1 MNREIVS
8 HILDVLKNSTDKNV
22 ILKGLVKLRTDLVK
36 DRDGIV
42 LFHECNGIPPMV
54 RFLNKPH
61 EQILEVVLSI
71 LGNCCTDADCCKEA
85 LNNKIAIP
93 LATILKS
100 IPNTLIQC
108 RACRLLG
115 NLAKVD
121 NSKLLSTHCP
131 AIASAVCQILEES
144 DDVQTQIMCF
154 RACRFLVADY
164 QFQRHFLASEGF
176 TLVLKTLVNVMKN
189 KEIPDSV
196 IELPQ
201 KIGGLKTNQHREKY
215 FEEVARNLEGP
226 RSDIFDMANLK
237 NSKICTDY
245 IMPTEKMNIELA
257 NEILKCLLIISEI
270 NLNFQAWEAV
280 NRTKSLAAVVFFA
293 SEENPYRATAL
304 KILSN
309 FSKSIGAIHA
319 LGAADAVVAA
329 CELLVGRNMTKPLS
343 ESETRHCINVIC
355 MLSGDACNRSKIRR
369 SGAIG
374 KLLNIARGTK
384 SHTEISSIL
393 YVLNN
398 FQYDNISMDLMLR
411 EGLIGIL
418 ISELSAYLK
427 SDDEYRKRKREERK
441 SMTKKRK
448 LPENSTESVC
458 KSQKIRDES
467 IYDYDSPCSSPRSNV
482 SPSSPCSSRG
492 MSPVSGSFKVTSEE
506 DSESETYSPVCSDD
520 EGIDDDENMKTDPHD
535 SDIMK
540 LLDIASK
547 SESIIEDNVLDKE
560 DDDDESQDVPQFKLP
575 KTGKSTIDIIENLIY
590 RVTLLVNK
598 GGELSKPE
606 TLYTIIEAINTFG
619 LNNCFCG
626 SLTNIL
632 SESQFF
638 AQIIKLGI
646 AYQLFQMTKI
656 DELKAGGV
664 GFLETLANVGETNY
678 GRGELNRL
686 LRSDEISQKRAS
698 IAVGFIVRTH
708 RILYQML
715 TEGSVLLTLINL
727 VLNEDSEFTEE
738 AADALT
744 AMSQTTLEIA
754 IPDSDKESF
763 DCDQI
768 FDETNLAT
776 ESSYDCDMKFIV
788 HHDDNEEISVNFNK
802 KLLTEVSEVFN
813 SMLNS
818 DFREGNEG
826 EIHLK
831 AYSASGLKY
840 FLNLIELRS
849 LNKPPNIPPVEEY
862 KSAIEAFELSR
873 VYIIPELEKVLF
885 SIMVYLM
892 DETNCQSVLEW
903 SMKNYHAELTEIAI
917 NFYLC
922 SNIPSQ
928 NKIKLFRRA
937 DYSMYSSEWNQMITD
952 AVLVR
957 CKDTPYYDVLMQ

>member
-42 LFHECNGIPPMV
+42 MFHQCSGIPPMV

-71 LGNCCTDADCCKEA
+71 LGNCCTNVDCCNEA
-85 LNNKIAIP
+85 LDNKVAIP

-100 IPNTLIQC
+100 IPNALIQC

-131 AIASAVCQILEES
+131 AIASAVCQIIEES

-154 RACRFLVADY
+154 RACRFLVAEE
-164 QFQRHFLASEGF
+164 QFLRHFLASDGF
-176 TLVLKTLVNVMKN
+176 TLVMKTLVGVMKN
-189 KEIPDSV
+189 KEIPEPLP
-196 IELPQ
+196 ELPQ
-201 KIGGLKTNQHREKY
+201 KVGGLKKNQHREKY

-237 NSKICTDY
+237 NSKTCTDY
-245 IMPTEKMNIELA
+245 IMPTEKSNIDLA
-257 NEILKCLLIISEI
+257 SEILKCLLIISEI
-270 NLNFQAWEAV
+270 NLNFQAWEGV
-280 NRTKSLAAVVFFA
+280 NRSNFLAAVVFFA
-293 SEENPYRATAL
+293 SDDNPYRATAL

-309 FSKSIGAIHA
+309 FSKNPSAIHA
-319 LGAADAVVAA
+319 LGTADAIVSA
-329 CELLVGRNMTKPLS
+329 CELLIYRNLPKPLS
-343 ESETRHCINVIC
+343 ESEIRHCINVIC

-374 KLLNIARGTK
+374 KLLDIARTSK

-418 ISELSAYLK
+418 ITELDAYLH
-427 SDDEYRKRKREERK
+427 SDDDYRKRKREEK
-441 SMTKKRK
+441 KNTSKKRK
-448 LPENSTESVC
+448 LPENSVESVC
-458 KSQKIRDES
+458 KTQKLRDES
-467 IYDYDSPCSSPRSNV
+467 NYDYESPCSSPRSIV

-492 MSPVSGSFKVTSEE
+492 MSPIGGGFKVNSEM

-520 EGIDDDENMKTDPHD
+520 EGIDDDDNIKTDPHD

-540 LLDIASK
+540 LLDIACK
-547 SESIIEDNVLDKE
+547 SENNLEDNALDKE
-560 DDDDESQDVPQFKLP
+560 DDEDESQDVPPLKLP
-575 KTGKSTIDIIENLIY
+575 KLGNSTIDIIENLIY

-598 GGELSKPE
+598 GAELSKPE
-606 TLYTIIEAINTFG
+606 TLYTLIEAINTFG

-638 AQIIKLGI
+638 AQVIKLGV
-646 AYQLFQMTKI
+646 ANQLFQMTKV
-656 DELKAGGV
+656 DELKTGGI
-664 GFLETLANVGETNY
+664 GFLETLTNVGETHY
-678 GRGELNRL
+678 GKGELARL
-686 LRSDEISQKRAS
+686 LRSDDASQKRAS
-698 IAVGFIVRTH
+698 IAVGFIIKNH
-708 RILYQML
+708 RILYHLL
-715 TEGSVLLTLINL
+715 TECSVLFTLINMIL
-727 VLNEDSEFTEE
+727 TEDSEFTTE
-738 AADALT
+738 AVEALT
-744 AMSQTTLEIA
+744 AMSQSTLDIA

-768 FDETNLAT
+768 FNDQNTSAE
-776 ESSYDCDMKFIV
+776 SYDCDMKFIV
-788 HHDDNEEISVNFNK
+788 HDNDEEISVSFNK
-802 KLLTEVSEVFN
+802 KLLSDVSEVFN

-831 AYSASGLKY
+831 AYSASGLRY

-849 LNKPPNIPPVEEY
+849 QNKPPNIPPVEKY
-862 KSAIEAFELSR
+862 KSVIEAFELSR
-873 VYIIPELEKVLF
+873 VYIIPQLEKVIF
-885 SIMVYLM
+885 NVMVFLL

-917 NFYLC
+917 NYYLC
-922 SNIPSQ
+922 SNIDAH
-928 NKIKLFRRA
+928 NKIKLFRKA
-937 DYSMYSSEWNQMITD
+937 DFSMYSNEWNQMITD

-957 CKDTPYYDVLMQ
+957 CKDTPYYDLAMQ

>member
-1 MNREIVS
+1 MNREIVC
-8 HILDVLKNSTDKNV
+8 HILDVLKTSTDKNV

-42 LFHECNGIPPMV
+42 LFHQCNGIPPMV

-71 LGNCCTDADCCKEA
+71 LGNCCTNADCCKEA
-85 LNNKIAIP
+85 LDNKIAIP

-115 NLAKVD
+115 NLAKVGS
-121 NSKLLSTHCP
+121 SKLLSTHCP
-131 AIASAVCQILEES
+131 AIASAVCQIIEES

-154 RACRFLVADY
+154 RACRFLVVEEH
-164 QFQRHFLASEGF
+164 FLRHFLVSDGF
-176 TLVLKTLVNVMKN
+176 TLVLKTLVGVMKN
-189 KEIPDSV
+189 KEIPEPV

-201 KIGGLKTNQHREKY
+201 KTGGLKKNQHREKY

-226 RSDIFDMANLK
+226 RSDIFDHATLK
-237 NSKICTDY
+237 NSKICMDY
-245 IMPTEKMNIELA
+245 IMPEEKANIELA
-257 NEILKCLLIISEI
+257 SEILKCLLIISEI
-270 NLNFQAWEAV
+270 NLNYQAWEVV
-280 NRTKSLAAVVFFA
+280 NRSNSLAAVVFFA
-293 SEENPYRATAL
+293 SEDNPYRATAL

-309 FSKSIGAIHA
+309 FSKSLGAIHA
-319 LGAADAVVAA
+319 LGAADAIVAA
-329 CELLVGRNMTKPLS
+329 CELLVCRNMAKPLS
-343 ESETRHCINVIC
+343 ASEIRHCINVIC

-374 KLLNIARGTK
+374 KLLDMARTSK

-418 ISELSAYLK
+418 ISELGAYLH
-427 SDDEYRKRKREERK
+427 SDDDYRKRKREERRNT
-441 SMTKKRK
+441 TKKRK
-448 LPENSTESVC
+448 LPENSCESVC
-458 KSQKIRDES
+458 KTQKLRDES
-467 IYDYDSPCSSPRSNV
+467 VYDFDSPCSSPRSTV
-482 SPSSPCSSRG
+482 TPSSPCSSRG
-492 MSPVSGSFKVTSEE
+492 MSPVGGGFKATSEM

-520 EGIDDDENMKTDPHD
+520 EGIDDDENIKTDPHD

-540 LLDIASK
+540 LLDIACK
-547 SESIIEDNVLDKE
+547 SEINLEDNVLDKE
-560 DDDDESQDVPQFKLP
+560 DDEDESQDVPPLKLP
-575 KTGKSTIDIIENLIY
+575 KTGNSTIDIIENLIY
-590 RVTLLVNK
+590 RVTLLINK

-606 TLYTIIEAINTFG
+606 TLYTLIEAINIFG

-638 AQIIKLGI
+638 AQIIKLGV
-646 AYQLFQMTKI
+646 AHQLFQMTKI
-656 DELKAGGV
+656 DELKTGGF
-664 GFLETLANVGETNY
+664 GFLETLTNVGETNY
-678 GRGELNRL
+678 GKGELLRL
-686 LRSDEISQKRAS
+686 LRSDDASHKRAA
-698 IAVGFIVRTH
+698 IAVGFIIKNH
-708 RILYQML
+708 RILYHLL
-715 TEGSVLLTLINL
+715 TDGTVLFTLINMIL
-727 VLNEDSEFTEE
+727 TGDSEFTQE

-744 AMSQTTLEIA
+744 AMSQTTLDIA

-763 DCDQI
+763 DCDKI
-768 FDETNLAT
+768 FDETKPFMQ
-776 ESSYDCDMKFIV
+776 SYDSDMKFIV
-788 HHDDNEEISVNFNK
+788 HDNNEEVSVGFNK
-802 KLLTEVSEVFN
+802 KLLSDVSEVFN

-831 AYSASGLKY
+831 AYSASGLRY

-849 LNKPPNIPPVEEY
+849 LNKPPNIPPVEKY

-873 VYIIPELEKVLF
+873 VYIIPELEKILF
-885 SIMVYLM
+885 SIMVYLL
-892 DETNCQSVLEW
+892 DESNCQSVLEW

-922 SNIPSQ
+922 SNIPTQ
-928 NKIKLFRRA
+928 NKVKLFRKA
-937 DYSMYSSEWNQMITD
+937 DFSMYSNEWNQMITD

-957 CKDTPYYDVLMQ
+957 CKDTPYYDLTMQ